1 MAGDRPDPAGYDAIV
16 VAGGRSSRL
25 GTDKTRLD
33 IGGMPLLDRVLT
45 SVADAR
51 QRIVVGEPR
60 PVGSGVVWAREE
72 PVGGGPAAGVVA
84 GLESV
89 TAPVTVL
96 LAGDL
101 PRLDAATVRRLLGA
115 IGAGGPYDGAIL
127 VDAGGRRQHLTC
139 AVVTDA
145 LRRATR
151 TRSGWHD
158 AAMHELLAP
167 LRLRP
172 LAVRGRE
179 TDDIDTPADI

>member
-1 MAGDRPDPAGYDAIV
+1 MYDAIV

-25 GTDKTRLD
+25 GTGVDKTRLTVE
-33 IGGMPLLDRVLT
+33 GEALLDRVLT
-45 SVADAR
+45 AVADAG

-60 PVGSGVVWAREE
+60 TVALPARWAREE
-72 PVGGGPAAGVVA
+72 PIGGGPAAGVVA
-84 GLESV
+84 GLELVS
-89 TAPVTVL
+89 APVAVL
-96 LAGDL
+96 LAADL